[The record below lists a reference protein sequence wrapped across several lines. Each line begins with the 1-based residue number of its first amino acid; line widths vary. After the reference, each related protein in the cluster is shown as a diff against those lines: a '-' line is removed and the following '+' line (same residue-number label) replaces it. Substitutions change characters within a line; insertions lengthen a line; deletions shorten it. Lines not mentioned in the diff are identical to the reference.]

1 MTDKQRPEPG
11 HPQGTRGVLR
21 AFQAFMRLEAAGG
34 IILVVAMLVAL
45 AMVNSPLSELYQQ
58 IIDARVVAGIGP
70 VIIDKTFLLWVNDGL
85 MAVFFLLVALE
96 IKREALD
103 GELSTRQQITL
114 PAFAAVGGMAVPAL
128 LYVGFAWGD
137 SQAMRGWAIPSATD
151 IAFSLG
157 VLSLLGRRVPLSLR
171 VFLTALA
178 IIDDL
183 GAILIIAFFYSG
195 DINTA
200 ALGGGAAAV
209 AVLVLFNRYGVGR
222 LTPYMMVGAVLWV
235 CLLKSGVHATIAG
248 VLLGLAIPMRHSQT
262 PLSRLEHWLHPWVAF
277 GILPVFAFANS
288 GLSFE
293 GMTLSAL
300 ADPVFLGIAAGLFV
314 GKQVGVFGLSWLAI
328 RMKLGA
334 MPEGANWRQLYGVS
348 VLTGIGFTMS
358 LFIGGLAFPDGNAMV
373 ETKLGVIAGS
383 VASAVLGWLLLSTA
397 PKNRARGK
405 VLNDVP

>member
-1 MTDKQRPEPG
+1 MTDKHKTDHG
-11 HPQGTRGVLR
+11 HPHGAAGVLG
-21 AFQAFMRLEAAGG
+21 ALQAFLRLESAGG
-34 IILVVAMLVAL
+34 ILLVLTMLVAL
-45 AMVNSPLSELYQQ
+45 AMVNSPLAGVYQQ
-58 IIDARVVAGIGP
+58 IIDTRVVMGVGAL
-70 VIIDKTFLLWVNDGL
+70 VIDKPLLLWINDGL

-103 GELSTRQQITL
+103 GELSTRQQIML
-114 PAFAAVGGMAVPAL
+114 PAFAAIGGMAVPAL
-128 LYVGFAWGD
+128 IYAGFAWGD
-137 SQAMRGWAIPSATD
+137 PQAIRGWAIPSATD

-157 VLSLLGRRVPLSLR
+157 VLSLLGSRVPLSLR

-195 DINTA
+195 DINTM
-200 ALGGGAAAV
+200 ALGGAAAAL
-209 AVLVLFNRYGVGR
+209 AVLVLFNRYGVSR
-222 LTPYMMVGAVLWV
+222 LTPYMLVGAVLWV

-248 VLLGLAIPMRHSQT
+248 VLLGLTIPLRHAQA
-262 PLSRLEHWLHPWVAF
+262 PLRRLEHWLHPWVAF
-277 GILPVFAFANS
+277 AILPIFAFANS

-293 GMTLSAL
+293 GMTLSAF
-300 ADPVFLGIAAGLFV
+300 ADPIFLGIAAGLFV

-334 MPEGANWRQLYGVS
+334 MPEGANWRQLYGVA

-383 VASAVLGWLLLSTA
+383 VASAALGWLLLSTA
-397 PKNRARGK
+397 PKNRVRGK
-405 VLNDVP
+405 VLNDVQ